1 MENPVGFLWGIWT
14 VVSGLNCGNKDKGT
28 SYGMMELSK
37 SQNNLKMEELAGLVG
52 MLRPGSLVL
61 LWCFFHLGDLM
72 THWPPP
78 PGFGQDNSERLLS
91 KTVRAKQTEGLA
103 CPLFSLSPIW
113 DTPLRLC
120 HILPM
125 VKLNGHRFFCPPF
138 HSYPVMLSWESEAV
152 RELLPGAFVFRSK
165 MNRWIGKANI
175 LKKVL
180 GFYLDQGQGLAAELG
195 PSPSFLKYTMPFHL
209 LKMKFWHLSVIH
221 AFTEFFIQMDDERY
235 MEGFPRSAQ

>member
-1 MENPVGFLWGIWT
+1 MVNT
-14 VVSGLNCGNKDKGT
+14 NCWEWPQFVETKINGT

-37 SQNNLKMEELAGLVG
+37 RQNNLKMEELAGLLG

-61 LWCFFHLGDLM
+61 LWCSFHLGDLM

-78 PGFGQDNSERLLS
+78 PGFGQDNSESLVS

-103 CPLFSLSPIW
+103 GPLFSLSPIW

-120 HILPM
+120 HILP
-125 VKLNGHRFFCPPF
+125 VAKLNGHRFFCLPF

-165 MNRWIGKANI
+165 MNGWIGEANI
-175 LKKVL
+175 LKKKSLGILSRSRPGSRCWIGAHHILSKVHNALSSLKNEILKFKCDPRLYRVL
-180 GFYLDQGQGLAAELG
+180 HWEGWWKVVHGR
-195 PSPSFLKYTMPFHL
+195 
-209 LKMKFWHLSVIH
+209 LS
-221 AFTEFFIQMDDERY
+221 
-235 MEGFPRSAQ
+235 